1 MGNYVGIDCLAG
13 SVKRHALPEDQFVTS
28 VCLVKSLIAQGQF
41 DNAIK
46 SCLDLLKG
54 LGAPMPKKPTTAAIL
69 YDLFKTM
76 RIVRNKSDDFLTNL
90 PELEDSHILCV
101 VKVMNV
107 FGSTEYLSG
116 SN

>member
-1 MGNYVGIDCLAG
+1 M
-13 SVKRHALPEDQFVTS
+13 
-28 VCLVKSLIAQGQF
+28 AQGQF

-101 VKVMNV
+101 LKVLNV
-107 FGSTEYLSG
+107 FGSTAYMSG
-116 SN
+116 SNCFVLKFSLFSS